1 MAQYVN
7 QAAFFDW
14 YKSVSKAGS
23 VNEAALLN
31 EVLDQYAATGKSRF
45 VLPAAKTRSGRAE
58 SYDYRFEDLGRCG
71 GSNYFITF

>member
-1 MAQYVN
+1 MTHYVN
-7 QAAFFDW
+7 QEAFLAW
-14 YKSVSKAGS
+14 YKSVSRAER

-31 EVLDQYAATGKSRF
+31 EVFDQYAATGKSRF
-45 VLPAAKTRSGRAE
+45 VLPASKTRSGQPE